1 MHTNGFSPEKE
12 HNQNQAGCTDR
23 SSKIITCVHPH
34 VLLQGVVVIAGLF
47 ANCAHEVG
55 DLCVC
60 GHMSPQGRLAAEGL
74 LASFAHKRS
83 FPGVDHQVGL
93 EVILVGEELLTE
105 VTLVDGVAT
114 GGAPDPTDDR
124 IGAGEKL
131 VLGQGGGPGV
141 D

>member
-1 MHTNGFSPEKE
+1 M
-12 HNQNQAGCTDR
+12 
-23 SSKIITCVHPH
+23 
-34 VLLQGVVVIAGLF
+34 LLQGIVVVAGFF
-47 ANCAHEVG
+47 ANGAHEVG
-55 DLCVC
+55 DLGVG
-60 GHMSPQGRLAAEGL
+60 GHVSSQGRLAAEGL
-74 LASFAHKRS
+74 LAGFAHKRS

-114 GGAPDPTDDR
+114 GGAPDPSDDR